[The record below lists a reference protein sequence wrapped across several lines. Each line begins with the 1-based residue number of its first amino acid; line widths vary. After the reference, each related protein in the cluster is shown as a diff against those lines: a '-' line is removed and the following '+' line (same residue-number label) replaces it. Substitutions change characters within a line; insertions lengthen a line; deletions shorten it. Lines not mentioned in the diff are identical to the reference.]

1 MSNKKTNCIKFVAVL
16 LLAVLL
22 ISTLASCNNDNPQ
35 SGEVTKLSFKAAS
48 GYDYLK
54 SIAGST
60 VTISGYIA
68 TSSPVDGSFIFLMN
82 LPYQSCP
89 FCVPNTTQLSNTL
102 AVYSKDGKAFE
113 FTDLLIRIEGELEFG
128 DFTDE
133 YGYQYSYRIKDAAY
147 KKVDTSELGEKYMLW
162 QQLAQTGVVA
172 DVYAMHEYIYFLCF
186 WSQYT
191 AEFPDIGRD
200 YLYPENALDFIKIDG
215 MQYNYGYVD
224 GYFDDMVRRIEEVDP
239 EAFATLVKNI
249 RNSEELAKE
258 ALSQLENG
266 EYMVLVEYSGVFGDG
281 RTQYKM
287 NNNDEFVER
296 TQAIFSEFADWI
308 AEWEV

>member
-1 MSNKKTNCIKFVAVL
+1 MKRNTVRFAAALLAL
-16 LLAVLL
+16 LLVLTATL
-22 ISTLASCNNDNPQ
+22 TSCGDKNTEVTELSFAKANSIDEMQNLDGKKVAIIGYMSTL
-35 SGEVTKLSFKAAS
+35 
-48 GYDYLK
+48 
-54 SIAGST
+54 
-60 VTISGYIA
+60 
-68 TSSPVDGSFIFLMN
+68 SPINGQFMYLMN

-102 AVYSKDGKAFE
+102 AVYAKDGKAFE
-113 FTDLLIRIEGELEFG
+113 FTDLLIRVEGELEFG

-172 DVYAMHEYIYFLCF
+172 DVYAMHDYIYFLCF

-191 AEFPDIGRD
+191 AEFSNIGKD
-200 YLYPENALDFIKIDG
+200 YLYPENALDFIKIEG

-239 EAFATLVKNI
+239 EAFAALVKNI

-266 EYMVLVEYSGVFGDG
+266 EYMALVEYSGVFGDG

>member
-1 MSNKKTNCIKFVAVL
+1 MKRNTVRFAAALLAL
-16 LLAVLL
+16 LLVLTATL
-22 ISTLASCNNDNPQ
+22 TSCGDKNTEVTELSFAKANSIEEMQNLDGKKVAIIGYMSTL
-35 SGEVTKLSFKAAS
+35 
-48 GYDYLK
+48 
-54 SIAGST
+54 
-60 VTISGYIA
+60 
-68 TSSPVDGSFIFLMN
+68 SPINGQFMYLMN

-102 AVYSKDGKAFE
+102 AVYAKDGKAFE
-113 FTDLLIRIEGELEFG
+113 FTDLLIRVEGELEFG

>member
-1 MSNKKTNCIKFVAVL
+1 MKRNTVRFAAALLAL
-16 LLAVLL
+16 LLVLTATL
-22 ISTLASCNNDNPQ
+22 TSCGDKNTEVTELSFAKANSIEEMQNLDGKKVAIIGYMSTL
-35 SGEVTKLSFKAAS
+35 
-48 GYDYLK
+48 
-54 SIAGST
+54 
-60 VTISGYIA
+60 
-68 TSSPVDGSFIFLMN
+68 SPINGQFMYLMN

-89 FCVPNTTQLSNTL
+89 FCIPNTTQLSNTL
-102 AVYSKDGKAFE
+102 AVYAKDGKAFE
-113 FTDLLIRIEGELEFG
+113 FTDLLIRVEGELEFG

>member
-1 MSNKKTNCIKFVAVL
+1 MKRNTVRFAAALLAL
-16 LLAVLL
+16 LLVLTATL
-22 ISTLASCNNDNPQ
+22 TSCGDKNTEVTELSFAKANSIEEMQNLDGKKVAIIGYMSTL
-35 SGEVTKLSFKAAS
+35 
-48 GYDYLK
+48 
-54 SIAGST
+54 
-60 VTISGYIA
+60 
-68 TSSPVDGSFIFLMN
+68 SPINGQFMYLMN

-102 AVYSKDGKAFE
+102 AVYAKDGKAFE
-113 FTDLLIRIEGELEFG
+113 FTDLLIRVEGELEFG

-224 GYFDDMVRRIEEVDP
+224 GYFDDMVRRIEEVDA

-266 EYMVLVEYSGVFGDG
+266 EYMALVEYSGVFGDG

>member
-1 MSNKKTNCIKFVAVL
+1 MKRNTVRFAAALLAL
-16 LLAVLL
+16 LLVLTATL
-22 ISTLASCNNDNPQ
+22 TSCGDKNTEVTELSFAKANSIDEMQNLDGKKVAIIGYMSTL
-35 SGEVTKLSFKAAS
+35 
-48 GYDYLK
+48 
-54 SIAGST
+54 
-60 VTISGYIA
+60 
-68 TSSPVDGSFIFLMN
+68 SPINGQFMYLMN

-102 AVYSKDGKAFE
+102 AVYAKDGKAFE
-113 FTDLLIRIEGELEFG
+113 FTDLLIRVEGELEFG

-266 EYMVLVEYSGVFGDG
+266 EYMALVEYSGVFGDG